1 MSLLKKLQQEIAMN
15 PMNLL
20 GRKLTVKSEPMET
33 PEGNI
38 IEISET
44 ITDEKIDDTDMS
56 GACGTND
63 R

>member
-1 MSLLKKLQQEIAMN
+1 MN
-15 PMNLL
+15 PWNLL

-44 ITDEKIDDTDMS
+44 VTDEKIVVDDTDMS
-56 GACGTND
+56 GACGTDN